1 MDCIVAVSGGSD
13 SMALLNWLE
22 ENKKEYVVCHVNYKH
37 RPTADRDESIVRR
50 WCKSHNRP
58 MEVLY
63 PVYKSG
69 NFEAWARDVRYKFFE
84 DMAKKYHVND
94 LYVGHHQGDLLETW
108 FLQKNRGSIPTIYGL
123 QERTERNGIT
133 VVRPLLSYT
142 KKELEEICSS
152 KGIEWGL
159 DETNLSNEYQR
170 NRIRHELIEPSS
182 EAQRRAWL
190 DEIKEDNT
198 RLSNM
203 RERAQT
209 LIVSRSARRILESDI
224 AWFVLGEMEYQ
235 RTGCRSSRK
244 NLEDRVF
251 QLKEN
256 GKAEKW
262 YIADDEIRYMEK
274 IEELYI
280 QYRTLDEF
288 VKSDNINK
296 ATDTTPVKD
305 IVYVK
310 EEDFPLVIRSPKKE
324 DKITMRYGT
333 KKVMKILRD
342 RKIPEPER
350 YKYFVVESKRGL
362 IFLTGTGGSKANFRS
377 GVGYSIKI
385 GYK

>member
-1 MDCIVAVSGGSD
+1 MHCSGIWWFRFNGIIEL
-13 SMALLNWLE
+13 AGR
-22 ENKKEYVVCHVNYKH
+22 KQKEYVVCHVNYKH
-37 RPTADRDESIVRR
+37 RPTADRDEGIVRR

-108 FLQKNRGSIPTIYGL
+108 FLQKKRGSIPTIYGL
-123 QERTERNGIT
+123 QERTERNEIT

-142 KKELEEICSS
+142 KKELEEICSC
-152 KGIEWGL
+152 KGIDWGL
-159 DETNLSNEYQR
+159 DETNLSNDYQR

-182 EAQRRAWL
+182 ETQRRAWL
-190 DEIKEDNT
+190 AEIKEDNT

-203 RERAQT
+203 RDWAQT
-209 LIVSRSARRILESDI
+209 LIASRSARIILESDLS
-224 AWFVLGEMEYQ
+224 WFVLGEMEYQ
-235 RTGCRSSRK
+235 MTGCRSSRK

-256 GKAEKW
+256 GKAGKW

-274 IEELYI
+274 TEEVYI
-280 QYRTLDEF
+280 QYSTFGEF

-296 ATDTTPVKD
+296 ATDATPVKD

-324 DKITMRYGT
+324 DRITMRYGT

-342 RKIPEPER
+342 KKIPEPER
-350 YKYFVVESKRGL
+350 TKYLVVKSKRGL
-362 IFLTGTGGSKANFRS
+362 IF
-377 GVGYSIKI
+377 
-385 GYK
+385 